1 MSDYQQI
8 ESSQRQHNE
17 AMEHESRYRAAQ
29 IAEELAVFVAL
40 KPTIK
45 IENDKWCV
53 RLGSSVCLTGFG
65 KSPIEAIRDFNATIY
80 KQFGDKP

>member
-53 RLGSSVCLTGFG
+53 RL
-65 KSPIEAIRDFNATIY
+65 
-80 KQFGDKP
+80 